1 MLLSAT
7 CLKIA
12 GWKTQTAETNAQT
25 DISYEKIVYVKL
37 WWLWNSLNIPP
48 LGQVEL
54 GVTVLLFL
62 FKQEEKCWETPFIT
76 EISEKTTPPLL
87 NVVIEEISWDMMQIW
102 ENVTKV
108 EWFWTLIMKTIQNEE
123 VGANIYILF
132 NIQCESTCI
141 SLHISLF
148 TCFNLQS

>member
-48 LGQVEL
+48 LGQVDL

-62 FKQEEKCWETPFIT
+62 FKREEKCWETTFIT

-87 NVVIEEISWDMMQIW
+87 NVIIEEISWDMMQIW

-123 VGANIYILF
+123 VGANIYILS